1 MPCPA
6 LVVSLA
12 FVRRFSSLRFS
23 LPVAILGQHVQT
35 GRPPPKKANDNGRP
49 TKKLNT
55 VHGLAGT
62 VAEFSVVHATV
73 GLAQARPNYVRQNNE
88 NGCIIHERSV
98 DRNLNT
104 GVIKI
109 NLTTRTLS

>member
-35 GRPPPKKANDNGRP
+35 GRPPPPKANDNGRP

-55 VHGLAGT
+55 VRGLRMQAGT
-62 VAEFSVVHATV
+62 VAKFSVVHATV
-73 GLAQARPNYVRQNNE
+73 GLAQARPNNNFTLAALRALFIGPVTYELQNCA
-88 NGCIIHERSV
+88 G
-98 DRNLNT
+98 L
-104 GVIKI
+104 
-109 NLTTRTLS
+109 LA